1 MECDTDASDEDVL
14 FENSPLYQHLVESG
28 VENLSSEKTYTSGK
42 DNVEKMLIH
51 TPQQDLAGA
60 NVFTKCT
67 GYFSSIVSILL
78 GINHLISKVKEIKL
92 FYRACVL
99 EKSLQHKVLEEED
112 KNYLQHFSGQRQTE
126 NLQGKQ
132 DPALVS
138 KIILMFGI
146 PLLISYFYGRLFWP
160 TYPWKYKQMTDIV
173 SVITAIYFL
182 YLIGKALYL
191 AWHKWSLEGSVQ
203 EVTEMLGAGEEF
215 FRWTAKCLRLI
226 QETELVARGF
236 TLVSQKSPLCRI
248 EQNGM
253 LGYQRQCP
261 QLRAQLFILCRDCL
275 IATKDWTSQ
284 LLARNPI
291 PADRSINFLAHIP
304 LEEYGP
310 CLQVK
315 GDDQESQKELENV
328 TDGFSVSA
336 IKGVNQVCKMQYSE
350 LCRSVV
356 LRVIRSLESSGQDPL
371 VTHGIQERY
380 QQGAR
385 ELETL
390 YGFYSSVTSPSE
402 TLPPKQDLSK
412 MNDLD
417 IAVHSLDL
425 HLQAALLRVRKLS
438 VLLKHSA
445 NQDTGTTDKLT
456 SSQPMESL
464 LDQIKQELLASK
476 GCWEEGLERLQ
487 KLYKYQPSPAERP
500 NEGEKR
506 TIHAQIPVDVP
517 PIDLFNTS
525 PPIIEDEVFEAY
537 IDEEV
542 DTDPD
547 YSWDEYL
554 TPEEKER
561 KKREKQ
567 EALRLLTELKSV
579 ISVRA
584 EEMGRRERIAQERK
598 YGTMSPETT
607 TEGTLG
613 SSVRREDCDDETRST
628 EEHTQRLSNSGQE
641 GVCLEKEKK
650 KHNTDND
657 LNSDN
662 HRTAS
667 EQLKSGGDDRNPES
681 GPNSKPDE
689 DYQIGG
695 RLFTT
700 GSEEDS
706 VDCSLGNFPH
716 SVPRDGALPIHSPSF
731 QFSSNLAAMAVARSR
746 EFGLT
751 EDSESDSDQSEDQTI
766 EG

>member
-1 MECDTDASDEDVL
+1 ML
-14 FENSPLYQHLVESG
+14 FSVQNSPLYQHLIESG
-28 VENLSSEKTYTSGK
+28 VENISSEKTIWSGK
-42 DNVEKMLIH
+42 DTVEKRTIH
-51 TPQQDLAGA
+51 NSQQDLTGSS
-60 NVFTKCT
+60 VFTKCT

-78 GINHLISKVKEIKL
+78 GINQLKSEVNQIKL
-92 FYRACVL
+92 FYRTCIL
-99 EKSLQHKVLEEED
+99 EKSLQHKALEEED
-112 KNYLQHFSGQRQTE
+112 KNYLQHFSGQRQAE
-126 NLQGKQ
+126 HLQGRQ

-138 KIILMFGI
+138 KIIIMFGI
-146 PLLISYFYGRLFWP
+146 PLLTSYFYGRLMWP
-160 TYPWKYKQMTDIV
+160 TYPWKYKQMTDAV
-173 SVITAIYFL
+173 SVLTAVYFL

-191 AWHKWSLEGSVQ
+191 AWYKWSLEGSVQ
-203 EVTEMLGAGEEF
+203 EVTEMLGAGEDF
-215 FRWTAKCLRLI
+215 FRWTSKCLRLI

-236 TLVSQKSPLCRI
+236 TLVSQKSSLSRI

-261 QLRAQLFILCRDCL
+261 QLRAQLFTLCRDCL

-284 LLARNPI
+284 LIARNPI
-291 PADRSINFLAHIP
+291 SADRTINFLAHIP

-315 GDDQESQKELENV
+315 GDNPESQKELENV

-356 LRVIRSLESSGQDPL
+356 LRVLQSLESHGSNPTITQ
-371 VTHGIQERY
+371 GIQERY
-380 QQGAR
+380 QQSAK

-390 YGFYSSVTSPSE
+390 YGYYNSVTSPSE
-402 TLPPKQDLSK
+402 TLPQKQDLSK

-438 VLLKHSA
+438 VLLKHSP
-445 NQDTGTTDKLT
+445 NQDTDTTDKLT

-487 KLYKYQPSPAERP
+487 KLYKYQPIPAERP
-500 NEGEKR
+500 DEGEKQAVH
-506 TIHAQIPVDVP
+506 TQIHVDVP
-517 PIDLFNTS
+517 PVDLFNTS

-542 DTDPD
+542 DADPD

-598 YGTMSPETT
+598 YGPVSPETT
-607 TEGTLG
+607 GDRKLE
-613 SSVRREDCDDETRST
+613 SSMGGEDCHRETRST
-628 EEHTQRLSNSGQE
+628 EEHYPLANRLCNSEQE
-641 GVCLEKEKK
+641 SVCLKNEKEF
-650 KHNTDND
+650 NTDKNF
-657 LNSDN
+657 NGEN
-662 HRTAS
+662 YNRTTH
-667 EQLKSGGDDRNPES
+667 EQFKSGGDNRNPES
-681 GPNSKPDE
+681 EQNPDPE
-689 DYQIGG
+689 KDNQSCG

-716 SVPRDGALPIHSPSF
+716 SVPRDGVLPVHSPSF

-751 EDSESDSDQSEDQTI
+751 EDTFGDSESDSDQSEDQTI